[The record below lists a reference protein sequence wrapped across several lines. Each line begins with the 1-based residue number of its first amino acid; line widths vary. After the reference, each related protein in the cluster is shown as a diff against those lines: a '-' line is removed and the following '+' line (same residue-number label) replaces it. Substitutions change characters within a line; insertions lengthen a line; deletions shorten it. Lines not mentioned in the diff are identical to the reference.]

1 MNISLK
7 PVLLR
12 ALLAVVI
19 LQVCLFAQDASK
31 VVTTPVGDPAF
42 TVPAHSA
49 KQYKFAVPPGAT
61 AVRLDGHFAATGGPR
76 NSIEVW
82 VMNDDEFVNWLN
94 HHPPRAIYNSAKV
107 TQGTLRVSLPSDAG
121 TYHVVFN
128 NEFSVLTP
136 KAVEAGLTLKY
147 AK

>member
-1 MNISLK
+1 MNVSLK
-7 PVLLR
+7 PVALR
-12 ALLAVVI
+12 ALLAVVV
-19 LQVCLFAQDASK
+19 LQLCLFAQAAPQ
-31 VVTTPVGDPAF
+31 VVTKPVGDPAF
-42 TVPAHSA
+42 TVAAHSA
-49 KQYKFAVPPGAT
+49 KHYQFAVPPGAT
-61 AVRLDGHFAATGGPR
+61 EVRLDGHFTATGGPR

-94 HHPPRAIYNSAKV
+94 HHPPKAIYNSAKV

-121 TYHVVFN
+121 TYHIVFN

-136 KAVEAGLTLKY
+136 KAVEASLTLKY